1 MSDNPPTVLVTGAGR
16 GIGAAIC
23 RRLAADG
30 ARIIAVARTRPELDA
45 LLTELTPHRADC
57 VAVPT
62 DLSKPEDITA
72 LVGEVRTRVGR
83 LDVLVN
89 NAGIA
94 WGRPLGQTT
103 LEAWRE
109 LMAIDLDAVFLLTR
123 DFLPLLKESGRGQII
138 NIGSDASIRGIP
150 GMSCY
155 CAAKF
160 ALRGFT
166 LALRQEFIGTGL
178 RVNLVMPGPV
188 NTTIIAKTANRADLI
203 QPEDVAEVVRE
214 LVVLPRR
221 ADVWEILIEPGDRPK
236 TTQ

>member
-1 MSDNPPTVLVTGAGR
+1 MKLADRVVLVTGAGR

-23 RRLAADG
+23 RRLAQDG
-30 ARIIAVARTRPELDA
+30 ARIVAAARTPGELEA
-45 LLTELTPHRADC
+45 LVAELEPWRDDC
-57 VAVPT
+57 IAAPT
-62 DLSKPEDITA
+62 DLSDPASVEA
-72 LVGEVRTRVGR
+72 LVATVRDRVGR

-94 WGRPLGQTT
+94 WGRKVEETS

-109 LMAIDLDAVFLLTR
+109 LMAVNLDAVFLLTR
-123 DFLPLLKESGRGQII
+123 ESLPLLRESGHGQVI

-155 CAAKF
+155 CASKF

-166 LALRQEFIGTGL
+166 MALREELKGSGI

-188 NTTIIAKTANRADLI
+188 NTTIIAEKADRWELI
-203 QPEDVAEVVRE
+203 QPEGVAD
-214 LVVLPRR
+214 LVSQLVALPPT
-221 ADVWEILIEPGDRPK
+221 ADVWELLVEPGS
-236 TTQ
+236 